1 MAISMSGGVCGAT
14 ACKKSRAA
22 FVLPHVTKIIS
33 CFQSK
38 LREVERKINLE
49 NAQYEELML
58 ELSLKKK
65 EVTKTNGFAPKD
77 QQEFVDT
84 SRKGRWR

>member
-1 MAISMSGGVCGAT
+1 MLKFC
-14 ACKKSRAA
+14 
-22 FVLPHVTKIIS
+22 S

-84 SRKGRWR
+84 SRKGRWRENLVKFLRYLNIYIIS